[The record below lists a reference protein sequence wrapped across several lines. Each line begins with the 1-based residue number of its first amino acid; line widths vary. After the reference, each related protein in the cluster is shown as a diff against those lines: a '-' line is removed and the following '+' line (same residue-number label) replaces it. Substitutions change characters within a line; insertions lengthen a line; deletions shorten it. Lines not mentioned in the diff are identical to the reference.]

1 MHPMAPPTLAWG
13 LPRPGPPL
21 SLGPSPESAQD
32 TALGSCKRPLCPPPT
47 QLPGPASGGGAG
59 LQPVLGRRTGTHWDA
74 GMSQEGQG
82 LRQEEAAQGSALPG
96 RPCTPGEWA
105 DEGEGNTGKGGPSPP
120 RSPGAHPGEESTG
133 GHIWGVPPQAAL
145 CPGRPAR
152 LWSSL
157 SGSVGGSLL
166 TSAWSCDLSCP
177 PPPKHRSAA
186 PRLHLRVQLSFLY
199 HQRTFPPDSV
209 PTGRPGTPQPSVPV
223 IAGSPTEAE
232 HAPPASQPGA
242 QGPTPPLTSQLTSTC
257 SQSSQPHLPPPNMPS
272 QQCSPE
278 SQPDPE
284 ALRAPLASW
293 RLSC

>member
-1 MHPMAPPTLAWG
+1 M
-13 LPRPGPPL
+13 
-21 SLGPSPESAQD
+21 
-32 TALGSCKRPLCPPPT
+32 
-47 QLPGPASGGGAG
+47 
-59 LQPVLGRRTGTHWDA
+59 
-74 GMSQEGQG
+74 
-82 LRQEEAAQGSALPG
+82 
-96 RPCTPGEWA
+96 
-105 DEGEGNTGKGGPSPP
+105 
-120 RSPGAHPGEESTG
+120 
-133 GHIWGVPPQAAL
+133 PPQAAL

-209 PTGRPGTPQPSVPV
+209 PTGRPGTPQPSIPV

-242 QGPTPPLTSQLTSTC
+242 QGLTPPLKGRLPRSPL
-257 SQSSQPHLPPPNMPS
+257 SSHPP
-272 QQCSPE
+272 
-278 SQPDPE
+278 
-284 ALRAPLASW
+284 ALRAASPTYPHLTCPHNNAALSPSRTRRPCVHPWPLGASPVDDEAQA
-293 RLSC
+293 